1 MSADKADW
9 PQTCERSLK
18 ARVQEEEWW
27 DRNKLLTKINLKLR
41 VYEKAFETGPLNHE
55 PSKIYKSVRNFNY
68 LSC

>member
-9 PQTCERSLK
+9 PQTCGRSLK

-27 DRNKLLTKINLKLR
+27 DRNKLLTKINLKFR
-41 VYEKAFETGPLNHE
+41 VDEKAFETGPLNHE
-55 PSKIYKSVRNFNY
+55 PSNINKSVRNFNY